1 MRALLLIAGAALALG
16 GCGHKGQTDT
26 AQNADESLTVGNIV
40 SNDVTAI
47 DAVTGDAANMAA
59 DVDTNYGGVEE
70 NGATATLNEVS
81 ARPKAGKPVT
91 SKRVSETNRTAATT
105 TTNAE

>member
-1 MRALLLIAGAALALG
+1 MRTPLLITAALVLT
-16 GCGHKGQTDT
+16 GCGNNDQTDNTVNIGENLT
-26 AQNADESLTVGNIV
+26 AENIV

-59 DVDTNYGGVEE
+59 DVDMNFGNLDQDLSDATTNAPASKPRPSVKKPS
-70 NGATATLNEVS
+70 TAPTPS
-81 ARPKAGKPVT
+81 
-91 SKRVSETNRTAATT
+91 AATNSAAT